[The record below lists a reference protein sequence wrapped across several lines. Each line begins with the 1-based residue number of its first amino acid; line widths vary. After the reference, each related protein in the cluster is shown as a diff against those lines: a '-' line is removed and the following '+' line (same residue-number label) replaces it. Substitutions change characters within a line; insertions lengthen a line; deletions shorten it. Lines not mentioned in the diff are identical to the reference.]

1 MNGYE
6 FRTALAQICPDY
18 AIDEDNYGQ
27 LVIYTNLMEVGD
39 DEYVRWVDPDEPDEE
54 EEQNPSGG
62 TGS

>member
-18 AIDEDNYGQ
+18 AIDEDNDGQ

-39 DEYVRWVDPDEPDEE
+39 DEYVRWEE
-54 EEQNPSGG
+54 KNPSGG
-62 TGS
+62 TGSRSISVPFG

>member
-18 AIDEDNYGQ
+18 AIDKDNYGQ

-39 DEYVRWVDPDEPDEE
+39 DEYVRWEE
-54 EEQNPSGG
+54 KNPSGG
-62 TGS
+62 TGL